1 MRLAI
6 PVKLNRENP
15 PVAPLFGKAKW
26 FAIVNNGEITI
37 IPNNQTGGQAVIEL
51 LHEMK
56 IDAILIQ
63 EMGINPYEKIK
74 EYGTMTLYHTGF
86 ERILLN
92 DVLKKFQNNELEI
105 LDDTNM
111 DEIIKHHEKRHPR
124 NHAHHN

>member
-124 NHAHHN
+124 NHH